1 MMATARAL
9 VLEHGRMA
17 AAAGREPPSL
27 TFSIR
32 EVATMVGI
40 APHTIRAWERR
51 YDVVTP
57 WRTSGNQRR
66 YSSEDVEALVRVKHA
81 VTARRLSLRLAAF
94 EQSNG
99 SLRDSLP
106 AAAEVRLAD
115 GGGYEPDHWRS
126 AADVLPY
133 LMLILDL
140 EGRVVDVNIAV
151 ARAVGTVRS
160 QLCGLPFADLVDA
173 HDRAKAVRLYRS
185 PVEERRGWA
194 LNLRIAKLVGL
205 FVFDCRLVGFGG
217 EHLIVAVGRGV
228 PSEDGGSGSRRD
240 HSAPAGAPIDD
251 LAVWPETRRSGG
263 QRATSTINR
272 RSRLARTGQQSNWS
286 EAVRAADLRPSRN
299 PCRCI
304 MGTP

>member
-1 MMATARAL
+1 
-9 VLEHGRMA
+9 MA
-17 AAAGREPPSL
+17 AARAPVLDYGRRAAAPWYEAPSVR
-27 TFSIR
+27 FSIR
-32 EVATMVGI
+32 EVATMVGM

-66 YSSEDVEALVRVKHA
+66 YSTEDVEALVRVKQA
-81 VTARRLSLRLAAF
+81 VTARGLSLRLAAF

-99 SLRDSLP
+99 SLRDSFP
-106 AAAEVRLAD
+106 AAAEIRSPD

-126 AADVLPY
+126 AADVLPH
-133 LMLILDL
+133 LILILDL

-160 QLCGLPFADLVDA
+160 QLRGLLFADLVDA
-173 HDRAKAVRLYRS
+173 HDRAKALRLYRS

-217 EHLIVAVGRGV
+217 EHLIVAVGRSV
-228 PSEDGGSGSRRD
+228 PSEDGGLR
-240 HSAPAGAPIDD
+240 
-251 LAVWPETRRSGG
+251 
-263 QRATSTINR
+263 QRATSTITR
-272 RSRLARTGQQSNWS
+272 RSRVARTGQQSNWS
-286 EAVRAADLRPSRN
+286 EAVRAADLRPSRK

>member
-1 MMATARAL
+1 
-9 VLEHGRMA
+9 
-17 AAAGREPPSL
+17 
-27 TFSIR
+27 
-32 EVATMVGI
+32 MVGM

-66 YSSEDVEALVRVKHA
+66 YSTEDVEALVRVKQA

-99 SLRDSLP
+99 SLRDAFP
-106 AAAEVRLAD
+106 AAAEIRSPD

-126 AADVLPY
+126 AADVLPH
-133 LMLILDL
+133 LILILDL

-160 QLCGLPFADLVDA
+160 QLRGLLFADLVDA

-217 EHLIVAVGRGV
+217 ERLVVVVGRDVAG
-228 PSEDGGSGSRRD
+228 EGDDSGSRRD
-240 HSAPAGAPIDD
+240 LRAHVGTLVDDRAP
-251 LAVWPETRRSGG
+251 LTCLSGG
-263 QRATSTINR
+263 QRPTSTISR
-272 RSRLARTGQQSNWS
+272 RSRLARTGQESNWS
-286 EAVRAADLRPSRN
+286 EAGRGADLRQSRK
-299 PCRCI
+299 PRLCI
-304 MGTP
+304 MGVP